1 MQHFSRTFLAA
12 SISTALLVPTTQ
24 AEVNIQDSV
33 QEMPTTDQCLVTAS
47 GEEDALN
54 APVVVQADSLQAING
69 DKAQYS
75 GNVEVTQGP
84 KKITADSVT
93 LHQQDNVVVAEGN
106 VTFNDGQVKARS
118 DRVTND
124 INQDTFSLENTDY
137 QFLCQQGRGTAAYIA
152 RTGQSVYELEDGSIT
167 SCPQGD
173 NSWRLVASGI
183 DVDQDEETATLH
195 HPRFE
200 ILDVPV
206 FYVPY
211 LTMPIGDTRKTGFLF
226 PSLSYGSS
234 DGLEVEVPF
243 YWNIAPEYDMTLTT
257 LYMQQRGT
265 KLDADFRYLTD
276 GWGQGEIKTEYMN
289 SDKKYQDEARWGY
302 QFKHDGIINKHWV
315 VKADYSRVSDIDYF
329 RDLSSDLGNRED
341 GQLIQEG
348 QVKYRSDFWDASLTV
363 RDFQI
368 LLPDEN
374 KPYRLLPQFDLN
386 YYTPLWGNYV
396 NFDVKSQISR
406 FEVEDTD
413 RPNATRVH
421 IEPGLTIPLSNTWA
435 TWTTE
440 ARVLSTYYSQD
451 ISNLT
456 DAKLKSQLDENVSR
470 VIPEFRSHAQLYLE
484 RDTAFIE
491 GYTQTLE
498 PQIQY
503 LYIPEEDQ
511 SNIYDYD
518 TTQLQ
523 TDYYGLFRSRRYSG
537 LDFIAAANQLSYGA
551 STRFFDEDY
560 KERLNI
566 SFGQIYYINKDTKF
580 NKKSQDNASDSS
592 ATNYSSWAIEADFN
606 YNDYLFYHG
615 GIQYD
620 VDLGEMQLANSTLEY
635 QYEGGF
641 IQGNYRYVTLDY
653 ITNTVQNN
661 DDARTDWS
669 RVTRKGISQA
679 GIVTAYEFN
688 PRWSA
693 SGQYYYDLNE
703 SNTLEWLASL
713 RYQSDCWYIGF
724 TYSNQL
730 LGWDGNVIGSEDASP
745 EYENNISVNFG
756 IQGFATSERAA
767 TAAKELDGSD
777 NAIKYGRPFYLNN

>member
-1 MQHFSRTFLAA
+1 MQHFSRTCLAA
-12 SISTALLVPTTQ
+12 SISTALFVPTTQ
-24 AEVNIQDSV
+24 AEANIHDSV
-33 QEMPTTDQCLVTAS
+33 QEMPTTDQCLVETS

-54 APVVVQADSLQAING
+54 SPVVVQADSLQAING

-124 INQDTFSLENTDY
+124 INQDTFSLENTNY

-200 ILDVPV
+200 IMDVPV

-211 LTMPIGDTRKTGFLF
+211 MTMPIGDTRKTGFLF
-226 PSLSYGSS
+226 PSMSYGSS
-234 DGLEVEVPF
+234 DGMEVELPF
-243 YWNIAPEYDMTLTT
+243 YWNIAPQYDMTLTP
-257 LYMQQRGT
+257 LYMQKRGT
-265 KLDADFRYLTD
+265 KLDSDFRYLTE
-276 GWGQGEIKTEYMN
+276 GWGEGEIKGEYMS
-289 SDKKYQDEARWGY
+289 SDKRYEDESRWGY
-302 QFKHDGIINKHWV
+302 QFKHDGIINKQWV
-315 VKADYSRVSDIDYF
+315 VSVDYSKVSDIDYF
-329 RDLSSDLGNRED
+329 RDLDSDIGNRED
-341 GQLIQEG
+341 GQLLQEG
-348 QVKYRSDFWDASLTV
+348 EVQYRSDFWDASLSV

-368 LLPDEN
+368 LLKDDN
-374 KPYRLLPQFDLN
+374 QPYRLLPQLDLN
-386 YYTPLWGNYV
+386 YYTPLCNYV

-406 FEVEDTD
+406 FDTD
-413 RPNATRVH
+413 DTAKPDATRVH
-421 IEPGLTIPLSNTWA
+421 VEPGLTIPLSNSWA

-451 ISNLT
+451 LEGLT
-456 DAKLKSQLDENVSR
+456 DTALRNTLDESVSR
-470 VIPEFRSHAQLYLE
+470 VIPELRTHARVYLE
-484 RDTAFIE
+484 RDTSWIA

-498 PQIQY
+498 PQLQY
-503 LYIPEEDQ
+503 LYVPEEDQ
-511 SNIYDYD
+511 SNIYNYD
-518 TTQLQ
+518 TTLLQ
-523 TDYYGLFRSRRYSG
+523 TDYYGLFRNRKYSG
-537 LDFIAAANQLSYGA
+537 IDKIASANQLSYGA
-551 STRFFDEDY
+551 STRFFDDDY
-560 KERLNI
+560 KERLNV
-566 SFGQIYYINKDTKF
+566 SFGQIYYFDKKTKLS
-580 NKKSQDNASDSS
+580 NNPGSSDET
-592 ATNYSSWAIEADFN
+592 TNYSSWAIETDFN

-620 VDLGEMQLANSTLEY
+620 IDLSSMQLANSTLEY
-635 QYEGGF
+635 QFNGGF
-641 IQGNYRYVTLDY
+641 IQANYRYVTLDY
-653 ITNTVQNN
+653 ITTSIQNPEN
-661 DDARTDWS
+661 SDEPTDWS
-669 RVTRKGISQA
+669 RVTREGISQA
-679 GIVTAYEFN
+679 GLVAAYDIDRN
-688 PRWSA
+688 WSA

-703 SNTLEWLASL
+703 NNSLEWLASL
-713 RYQSDCWYIGF
+713 RYQSDCWYLGL

-730 LGWDGNVIGSEDASP
+730 LGWDDKAIGSDGASP
-745 EYENNISVNFG
+745 EYENNFSVNFG
-756 IQGFATSERAA
+756 IQGFATNQRADS
-767 TAAKELDGSD
+767 AAKELDGSD

>member
-1 MQHFSRTFLAA
+1 MQHFSRTCLAA
-12 SISTALLVPTTQ
+12 SISTALFVPTTQ
-24 AEVNIQDSV
+24 AEANINDSV
-33 QEMPTTDQCLVTAS
+33 QEMPTTDQCLVETS

-54 APVVVQADSLQAING
+54 SEVVVQADRLQAING

-106 VTFNDGQVKARS
+106 VTFNDGKVKARS

-200 ILDVPV
+200 VLDVPV

-226 PSLSYGSS
+226 PSMSYGSS
-234 DGLEVEVPF
+234 DGMEVELPF
-243 YWNIAPEYDMTLTT
+243 YWNIAPQYDMTITP
-257 LYMQQRGT
+257 LYMQKRGN
-265 KLDADFRYLTD
+265 KLDTDFRYLTN
-276 GWGQGEIKTEYMN
+276 GWGDGEIKGEYMS
-289 SDKKYQDEARWGY
+289 SDKKYDDESRWGY
-302 QFKHDGIINKHWV
+302 QFKHDGIINKQWV
-315 VKADYSRVSDIDYF
+315 VSLDYSKVSDIDYF
-329 RDLSSDLGNRED
+329 RDLDSDIGNRED
-341 GQLIQEG
+341 GQLLQEG
-348 QVKYRSDFWDASLTV
+348 EVQYRSDFWDASLRV
-363 RDFQI
+363 RDFQV
-368 LLPDEN
+368 LLQEDN
-374 KPYRLLPQFDLN
+374 QPYRLLPQLDLN

-396 NFDVKSQISR
+396 NFDVKSQVSS
-406 FEVEDTD
+406 FDTD
-413 RPNATRVH
+413 DIAKPNATRVH
-421 IEPGLTIPLSNTWA
+421 VEPGITIPLSNSWA

-451 ISNLT
+451 LKDIT
-456 DAKLKSQLDENVSR
+456 DTKLDENVSR
-470 VIPEFRSHAQLYLE
+470 VIPEFRTHARMYLE
-484 RDTAFIE
+484 RDTSWIN

-498 PQIQY
+498 PQLQY
-503 LYIPEEDQ
+503 LYVPDEDQ
-511 SNIYDYD
+511 SNIYNYD
-518 TTQLQ
+518 TTLLQ
-523 TDYYGLFRSRRYSG
+523 TDYYGLFRSRKYSG
-537 LDFIAAANQLSYGA
+537 IDKIASANQLSYGA
-551 STRFFDEDY
+551 STRFFDDDY

-566 SFGQIYYINKDTKF
+566 SFGQIYYFDKKTKLSNIPSSSDDT
-580 NKKSQDNASDSS
+580 
-592 ATNYSSWAIEADFN
+592 TNYSSWAIETDFN

-615 GIQYD
+615 GIHYD
-620 VDLGEMQLANSTLEY
+620 IDLSSMQLANSTLEY
-635 QYEGGF
+635 QFDGGF
-641 IQGNYRYVTLDY
+641 IQANYRYVTLDY
-653 ITNTVQNN
+653 ITTSIQNP
-661 DDARTDWS
+661 DDSDEITDWS

-679 GIVTAYEFN
+679 GLVAAYDIDQN
-688 PRWSA
+688 WSA

-703 SNTLEWLASL
+703 NNSLEWLASL
-713 RYQSDCWYIGF
+713 RYQSDCWYLGL

-730 LGWDGNVIGSEDASP
+730 LGWDDKAIGSDGASA

-756 IQGFATSERAA
+756 IQGFATNQRAD
-767 TAAKELDGSD
+767 TAVKELDGSD

>member
-1 MQHFSRTFLAA
+1 MQHFSRTCLAA
-12 SISTALLVPTTQ
+12 SISTALFVPTTQ
-24 AEVNIQDSV
+24 AEANINDSV
-33 QEMPTTDQCLVTAS
+33 QEMPTTDQCLVETS

-54 APVVVQADSLQAING
+54 SEVVVQADRLQAING

-106 VTFNDGQVKARS
+106 VTFNDGKVKARS

-173 NSWRLVASGI
+173 NAWRLVASGI

-211 LTMPIGDTRKTGFLF
+211 MTMPIGDTRKTGFLF
-226 PSLSYGSS
+226 PSMSYGSS
-234 DGLEVEVPF
+234 DGMEVELPF
-243 YWNIAPEYDMTLTT
+243 YWNIAPQYDMTITPM
-257 LYMQQRGT
+257 YMQKRGN
-265 KLDADFRYLTD
+265 KLDTDFRYLTD
-276 GWGQGEIKTEYMN
+276 GWGDGEIKGEYMG
-289 SDKKYQDEARWGY
+289 SDKKYDDESRWGY
-302 QFKHDGIINKHWV
+302 QFKHDGIINKQWV
-315 VKADYSRVSDIDYF
+315 VSLDYSKVSDINYF
-329 RDLSSDLGNRED
+329 RDLDSDIGNRED
-341 GQLIQEG
+341 GQLLQEG
-348 QVKYRSDFWDASLTV
+348 EVQYRSDFWDASLRV
-363 RDFQI
+363 RDFQV
-368 LLPDEN
+368 LLQEDN
-374 KPYRLLPQFDLN
+374 QPYRLLPELELN
-386 YYTPLWGNYV
+386 YYTPLWGSYV
-396 NFDVKSQISR
+396 NFDVKSQLSR
-406 FEVEDTD
+406 FDTD
-413 RPNATRVH
+413 DTAKPDATRVH
-421 IEPGLTIPLSNTWA
+421 VEPGITIPLSNSWA

-451 ISNLT
+451 LKDIT
-456 DAKLKSQLDENVSR
+456 DTTLDENVSR
-470 VIPEFRSHAQLYLE
+470 VIPEFRTHARMYLE
-484 RDTAFIE
+484 RDTSWIN

-498 PQIQY
+498 PQLQY
-503 LYIPEEDQ
+503 LYVPDEDQ
-511 SNIYDYD
+511 SNIYNYD
-518 TTQLQ
+518 TTLLQ
-523 TDYYGLFRSRRYSG
+523 TDYYGLFRSRKYSG
-537 LDFIAAANQLSYGA
+537 IDKIASANQLSYGA
-551 STRFFDEDY
+551 STRFFDDDY

-566 SFGQIYYINKDTKF
+566 SFGQIYYFDKKTKLSNIPSSSDDT
-580 NKKSQDNASDSS
+580 
-592 ATNYSSWAIEADFN
+592 TNYSSWAIETDFN

-620 VDLGEMQLANSTLEY
+620 IDLSSMQLANSTLEY
-635 QYEGGF
+635 QFDGGF
-641 IQGNYRYVTLDY
+641 IQANYRYVTLDY
-653 ITNTVQNN
+653 ITTSIQNP
-661 DDARTDWS
+661 DDSDELTDWS

-679 GIVTAYEFN
+679 GLVAAYDIDRN
-688 PRWSA
+688 WSA

-703 SNTLEWLASL
+703 NNSLEWLASL
-713 RYQSDCWYIGF
+713 RYQSDCWYLGL

-730 LGWDGNVIGSEDASP
+730 LGWDDKAIGSDGASA

-756 IQGFATSERAA
+756 IQGFATNQRAD
-767 TAAKELDGSD
+767 TAVKELDGSD

>member
-1 MQHFSRTFLAA
+1 MQHFSRTCLAA
-12 SISTALLVPTTQ
+12 SISTALFVPTTQ
-24 AEVNIQDSV
+24 AEANINDSV
-33 QEMPTTDQCLVTAS
+33 QEMPTTDQCLVETS

-54 APVVVQADSLQAING
+54 SEVVVQADRLQAING

-106 VTFNDGQVKARS
+106 VTFNDGKVKARS

-200 ILDVPV
+200 VLDVPV

-226 PSLSYGSS
+226 PSMSYGSS
-234 DGLEVEVPF
+234 DGMEVELPF
-243 YWNIAPEYDMTLTT
+243 YWNIAPQYDMTITP
-257 LYMQQRGT
+257 LYMQKRGN
-265 KLDADFRYLTD
+265 KLDTDFRYLTN
-276 GWGQGEIKTEYMN
+276 GWGDGEIKGEYMS
-289 SDKKYQDEARWGY
+289 SDKKYDDESRWGY
-302 QFKHDGIINKHWV
+302 QFKHDGIINKQWV
-315 VKADYSRVSDIDYF
+315 VSLDYSKVSDIDYF
-329 RDLSSDLGNRED
+329 RDLDSDIGNRED
-341 GQLIQEG
+341 GQLLQEG
-348 QVKYRSDFWDASLTV
+348 EVQYRSDFWDASLRV
-363 RDFQI
+363 RDFQV
-368 LLPDEN
+368 LLQEDN
-374 KPYRLLPQFDLN
+374 QPYRLLPQLDLN

-396 NFDVKSQISR
+396 NFDVKSQVSS
-406 FEVEDTD
+406 FDTD
-413 RPNATRVH
+413 DIAKPNATRVH
-421 IEPGLTIPLSNTWA
+421 VEPGITIPLSNSWA

-451 ISNLT
+451 LKDIT
-456 DAKLKSQLDENVSR
+456 DTKLDENVSR
-470 VIPEFRSHAQLYLE
+470 VIPEFRTHARMYLE
-484 RDTAFIE
+484 RDTSWIN

-498 PQIQY
+498 PQLQY
-503 LYIPEEDQ
+503 LYVPDEDQ
-511 SNIYDYD
+511 SNIYNYD
-518 TTQLQ
+518 TTLLQ
-523 TDYYGLFRSRRYSG
+523 TDYYGLFRSRKYSG
-537 LDFIAAANQLSYGA
+537 IDKIASANQLSYGA
-551 STRFFDEDY
+551 STRFFDDDY

-566 SFGQIYYINKDTKF
+566 SFGQIYYFDKKTKLSNIPSSSDDT
-580 NKKSQDNASDSS
+580 
-592 ATNYSSWAIEADFN
+592 TNYSSWAIETDFN

-620 VDLGEMQLANSTLEY
+620 IDLSSMQLANSTLEY
-635 QYEGGF
+635 QFDGGF
-641 IQGNYRYVTLDY
+641 IQANYRYVTLDY
-653 ITNTVQNN
+653 ITTSIQNP
-661 DDARTDWS
+661 DDSDEITDWS

-679 GIVTAYEFN
+679 GLVAAYDIDQN
-688 PRWSA
+688 WSA

-703 SNTLEWLASL
+703 NNSLEWLASL
-713 RYQSDCWYIGF
+713 RYQSDCWYLGL

-730 LGWDGNVIGSEDASP
+730 LGWDDKAIGSDGASA

-756 IQGFATSERAA
+756 IQGFATNQRAD
-767 TAAKELDGSD
+767 TAVKELDGSD

>member
-1 MQHFSRTFLAA
+1 MQHFSRTCLAA
-12 SISTALLVPTTQ
+12 SISTALFVPTIQ

-33 QEMPTTDQCLVTAS
+33 QEMPTTDQCLVEPS

-54 APVVVQADSLQAING
+54 EPVVVQADHLQVING

-75 GNVEVTQGP
+75 GNVEVTQGQ
-84 KKITADSVT
+84 KKITADNVT

-183 DVDQDEETATLH
+183 DVDQDEEMATLH

-200 ILDVPV
+200 VLDVPV

-243 YWNIAPEYDMTLTT
+243 YWNIAPQYDMTLTT

-265 KLDADFRYLTD
+265 KLDTDFRYLTD
-276 GWGQGEIKTEYMN
+276 GWGQGEIKIEYMN
-289 SDKKYQDEARWGY
+289 RDKKYQDKSRWGY
-302 QFKHDGIINKHWV
+302 QFKHDGIINQHWV
-315 VKADYSRVSDIDYF
+315 VKADYSKVSDIDYF

-348 QVKYRSDFWDASLTV
+348 QVKYRTDFWDVSLTA

-368 LLPDEN
+368 LLEDQN
-374 KPYRLLPQFDLN
+374 KPYRLMPQLDLN

-396 NFDVKSQISR
+396 NFDVKSQVSQ
-406 FEVEDTD
+406 FSSDDTTKPD
-413 RPNATRVH
+413 ATRIFVA
-421 IEPGLTIPLSNTWA
+421 PGLTIPLSTAWA

-440 ARVLSTYYSQD
+440 ARLLSRYYNQD
-451 ISNLT
+451 IDALT
-456 DAKLKSQLDENVSR
+456 DETLKRRLDKNVSS
-470 VIPEFRSHAQLYLE
+470 VIPEFRSHTQIYLE
-484 RDTAFIE
+484 RDTSWIK

-498 PQIQY
+498 PQLQY
-503 LYIPEEDQ
+503 LYVPKEDQ
-511 SNIYDYD
+511 NNIYDYD
-518 TTQLQ
+518 TTRLQ
-523 TDYYGLFRSRRYSG
+523 MDYYGLFRSRRYSG
-537 LDFIAAANQLSYGA
+537 VDFIAAANQLSYGA
-551 STRFFDEDY
+551 STRFFDDDY

-566 SFGQIYYINKDTKF
+566 SFGQIYYFNTDAKF
-580 NKKSQDNASDSS
+580 NEKNQNNESSTS
-592 ATNYSSWAIEADFN
+592 ATNYSSWAIETDFN

-620 VDLGEMQLANSTLEY
+620 IDLNSMQLANSTLEY
-635 QYEGGF
+635 QFAGGF
-641 IQGNYRYVTLDY
+641 IQANYRYVTLDY
-653 ITNTVQNN
+653 IKSSIDLKNL
-661 DDARTDWS
+661 DLI
-669 RVTRKGISQA
+669 TREGISQA
-679 GIVTAYEFN
+679 GLVAAYDIDRN
-688 PRWSA
+688 WST

-703 SNTLEWLASL
+703 SNSLEWLASL

-730 LGWDGNVIGSEDASP
+730 LGWDNAIIGADGASP

-756 IQGFATSERAA
+756 IQGFSTNQRAT

-777 NAIKYGRPFYLNN
+777 NAIKYGRPFDLNN

>member
-1 MQHFSRTFLAA
+1 MQHFSRTCLAA
-12 SISTALLVPTTQ
+12 SISTALFVPTTQ
-24 AEVNIQDSV
+24 AEANINDSV
-33 QEMPTTDQCLVTAS
+33 QEMPTTDQCLVETS

-54 APVVVQADSLQAING
+54 SEVVVQADRLQAING

-106 VTFNDGQVKARS
+106 VTFNDGKVKARS

-173 NSWRLVASGI
+173 NAWRLVASGI

-211 LTMPIGDTRKTGFLF
+211 MTMPIGDTRKTGFLF
-226 PSLSYGSS
+226 PSMSYGSS
-234 DGLEVEVPF
+234 DGMEVELPF
-243 YWNIAPEYDMTLTT
+243 YWNIAPQYDMTITPM
-257 LYMQQRGT
+257 YMQKRGN
-265 KLDADFRYLTD
+265 KLDTDFRYLTD
-276 GWGQGEIKTEYMN
+276 GWGDGEIKGEYMG
-289 SDKKYQDEARWGY
+289 SDKKYDDESRWGY
-302 QFKHDGIINKHWV
+302 QFKHDGIINKQWV
-315 VKADYSRVSDIDYF
+315 VSLDYSKVSDINYF
-329 RDLSSDLGNRED
+329 RDLDSDIGNRED
-341 GQLIQEG
+341 GQLLQEG
-348 QVKYRSDFWDASLTV
+348 EVQYRSDFWDASLRV
-363 RDFQI
+363 RDFQV
-368 LLPDEN
+368 LLQEDN
-374 KPYRLLPQFDLN
+374 QPYRLLPQLDLN
-386 YYTPLWGNYV
+386 YYTPLWGHYV
-396 NFDVKSQISR
+396 NFDVKSQLSR
-406 FEVEDTD
+406 FDTD
-413 RPNATRVH
+413 DTSKPNATRVH
-421 IEPGLTIPLSNTWA
+421 VEPGITIPLSNSWA

-451 ISNLT
+451 LKDIT
-456 DAKLKSQLDENVSR
+456 DTTLDENVSR
-470 VIPEFRSHAQLYLE
+470 VIPEFRTHARMYLE
-484 RDTAFIE
+484 RDTSWIN

-498 PQIQY
+498 PQLQY
-503 LYIPEEDQ
+503 LYVPDEDQ
-511 SNIYDYD
+511 SNIYNYD
-518 TTQLQ
+518 TTLLQ
-523 TDYYGLFRSRRYSG
+523 TDYYGLFRSRKYSG
-537 LDFIAAANQLSYGA
+537 IDKIASANQLSYGA
-551 STRFFDEDY
+551 STRFFDDDY

-566 SFGQIYYINKDTKF
+566 SFGQIYYFDKKTKLSNIPSSSDDT
-580 NKKSQDNASDSS
+580 
-592 ATNYSSWAIEADFN
+592 TNYSSWAIETDFN

-620 VDLGEMQLANSTLEY
+620 IDLSSMQLANSTLEY
-635 QYEGGF
+635 QFDGGF
-641 IQGNYRYVTLDY
+641 IQANYRYVTLDY
-653 ITNTVQNN
+653 ITTSIQNP
-661 DDARTDWS
+661 DDSDELTDWS

-679 GIVTAYEFN
+679 GLVAAYDIDRN
-688 PRWSA
+688 WSA

-703 SNTLEWLASL
+703 NNSLEWLASL
-713 RYQSDCWYIGF
+713 RYQSDCWYLGL

-730 LGWDGNVIGSEDASP
+730 LGWDNKAIGSDGASA

-756 IQGFATSERAA
+756 IQGFATNQRAD
-767 TAAKELDGSD
+767 TAVKELDGSD

>member
-1 MQHFSRTFLAA
+1 MPHFSRTFLAA
-12 SISTALLVPTTQ
+12 SISTALLVPTIQ

-33 QEMPTTDQCLVTAS
+33 QEMPTTDQCLVIPS

-54 APVVVQADSLQAING
+54 EPVVVQADHLQAING

-75 GNVEVTQGP
+75 GNVEVTQGQ
-84 KKITADSVT
+84 KKITADNVT

-152 RTGQSVYELEDGSIT
+152 RTGQSIYELEDGSIT

-183 DVDQDEETATLH
+183 DVDQDEEMATLH

-200 ILDVPV
+200 VLDVPV

-243 YWNIAPEYDMTLTT
+243 YWNIAPQYDMTLTT

-265 KLDADFRYLTD
+265 KLDSDFRYLTG
-276 GWGQGEIKTEYMN
+276 GWGLGELKAEYMN
-289 SDKKYQDEARWGY
+289 SDKKYQDESRWGY

-315 VKADYSRVSDIDYF
+315 VKADYSKVSDIDYF

-363 RDFQI
+363 RDFQ
-368 LLPDEN
+368 LLLEEN
-374 KPYRLLPQFDLN
+374 KPYRLLPQLDLN
-386 YYTPLWGNYV
+386 YYTPLWGDYL

-406 FEVEDTD
+406 FEVEDKD

-440 ARVLSTYYSQD
+440 ARVLSTYYSQE
-451 ISNLT
+451 LT
-456 DAKLKSQLDENVSR
+456 DLTDPRLDENVSR
-470 VIPEFRSHAQLYLE
+470 VIPEFRTHAQLYLE
-484 RDTAFIE
+484 RDTSFIE

-498 PQIQY
+498 PQLQY
-503 LYIPEEDQ
+503 LYVPKEDQ
-511 SNIYDYD
+511 TNIYDYD

-523 TDYYGLFRSRRYSG
+523 TDYYGLFRSRKYSSI
-537 LDFIAAANQLSYGA
+537 DFIAAANQLSYGA
-551 STRFFDEDY
+551 STRFFDDDY

-566 SFGQIYYINKDTKF
+566 SFGQIYYFNKDIKF
-580 NKKSQDNASDSS
+580 NEKNASNESDTST
-592 ATNYSSWAIEADFN
+592 TNYSSWAIETDFN
-606 YNDYLFYHG
+606 FSDYLFYHG

-620 VDLGEMQLANSTLEY
+620 IDLNSMQLANSTLEY
-635 QYEGGF
+635 QFAGGF
-641 IQGNYRYVTLDY
+641 IQANYRYVTLDY
-653 ITNTVQNN
+653 IKSSVDLKNL
-661 DDARTDWS
+661 DLI
-669 RVTRKGISQA
+669 TREGISQA
-679 GIVTAYEFN
+679 GLVAAYDIDRN
-688 PRWSA
+688 WST

-703 SNTLEWLASL
+703 SNSLEWLASL
-713 RYQSDCWYIGF
+713 RYQSDCWYLGL

-730 LGWDGNVIGSEDASP
+730 LGWDSRAIGSEGASA

-756 IQGFATSERAA
+756 IQGFATNERAA